1 MDIKPATQLTRKK
14 RGPFHVRHRRQATGC
29 LMWACLAIEGA
40 NVCKVAVAKKG
51 GLGEIYNSFVLP
63 NLVFNA
69 FNSLPYF
76 SSTFARAN
84 AKSRVCLTTLISLA
98 RWASRTLVDSGSLS
112 PDAKSDMPKTLA
124 SLNNLREGGEGDG
137 ERGGEGEGG
146 EIR

>member
-1 MDIKPATQLTRKK
+1 
-14 RGPFHVRHRRQATGC
+14 
-29 LMWACLAIEGA
+29 MWACLAIEGA

-137 ERGGEGEGG
+137 ERGGGRGRG
-146 EIR
+146 RD